1 MARIFNATTH
11 PRYISPLSSTLIVLG
26 LISVEVVILVIW
38 LLVEPPRVKHMVHP
52 EAPRGKKILVCSGLD
67 TTIMAGLIYP
77 FFLIVLATLYAFKTR
92 KCPGGFNET
101 KFIFFANTVTTIHW
115 YESYHTLFFS

>member
-1 MARIFNATTH
+1 
-11 PRYISPLSSTLIVLG
+11 
-26 LISVEVVILVIW
+26 
-38 LLVEPPRVKHMVHP
+38 
-52 EAPRGKKILVCSGLD
+52 
-67 TTIMAGLIYP
+67 MAGLVYP

-115 YESYHTLFFS
+115 FAYVPLYLASTDNEIRAVILAFSLSMSGILQLCSLVLPKLYVVRIELFLAELSELSLRLSGRTQVHIKK